1 MAKSLLD
8 SLELLEELSRC
19 LDQEYKYGHCK
30 CWKHI
35 AEFFGI
41 PEEDYQNFKC
51 NKVHSPTELLF
62 EFLKSDRPDITVGNL
77 KHGLAQIE
85 RQDVINILLKHETE
99 CE

>member
-1 MAKSLLD
+1 MTKSLLD

-51 NKVHSPTELLF
+51 NKVHSPTEILF
-62 EFLKSDRPDITVGNL
+62 EFLKSDNPHITVGIL

-85 RQDVINILLKHETE
+85 RKDVIDILIKHEK